1 MINILI
7 NKDKILLSVSSLIF
21 NNLIIGSEIITD
33 KLPLIPNT
41 KKIINK
47 CQLLLAL
54 KKFLNLLIVFP
65 YEFIIKKG

>member
-21 NNLIIGSEIITD
+21 KNLIIGSEIITD

-41 KKIINK
+41 IKIINK

-54 KKFLNLLIVFP
+54 KNFLNLLIVFP

>member
-1 MINILI
+1 MIE
-7 NKDKILLSVSSLIF
+7 LIF

-41 KKIINK
+41 IKIINK

-54 KKFLNLLIVFP
+54 KNFLNLLIVFP
-65 YEFIIKKG
+65 YEFNYKKRVIFYPFFYHFF